1 MYERYDREL
10 TSITYSHG
18 TTTLIIKRAN
28 RYFPMLAP
36 ILKANDIPLDF
47 LYLACIESSLNP
59 RAYSGAKAAGMWQF
73 LAATAKQY
81 GLEVGDEVDE
91 RYDPEKATEAAC
103 RYLKAAYQKYGDWP
117 TVMASYNGGM
127 GRIST
132 ELEKQYATSALD
144 LYLTDETS
152 RYPFRIMAM
161 KAVMENPSAYG
172 FVLKASQLYQ
182 PRIYTTEVVT
192 TSVDDWAAWAKQR
205 GISYAELREE
215 NPWIRA
221 KSLTNKTGKA
231 YTVKI
236 PTRDSLSRSKQKR
249 TVYNNKWIKK

>member
-1 MYERYDREL
+1 
-10 TSITYSHG
+10 
-18 TTTLIIKRAN
+18 
-28 RYFPMLAP
+28 
-36 ILKANDIPLDF
+36 
-47 LYLACIESSLNP
+47 
-59 RAYSGAKAAGMWQF
+59 
-73 LAATAKQY
+73 
-81 GLEVGDEVDE
+81 
-91 RYDPEKATEAAC
+91 
-103 RYLKAAYQKYGDWP
+103 
-117 TVMASYNGGM
+117 
-127 GRIST
+127 
-132 ELEKQYATSALD
+132 
-144 LYLTDETS
+144 
-152 RYPFRIMAM
+152 
-161 KAVMENPSAYG
+161 MENPSAYG